1 MDPNPWN
8 YNQAYSRISSGSL
21 PASHGGINR
30 LDFPLLDQA
39 TLSSGFGLSP
49 SLSPHANLTSR
60 SLGGLSGVNYPGHP
74 LHTTMPQFLDPMA
87 PLQASFSSQPT
98 YKPMSMGQNPFPF
111 DSPGRS
117 SSEIPVTYSPARY
130 TTGTPSLSAHT
141 KSPLFSPQ
149 ELTSPKD
156 LATSFAA
163 SSQSLAAETS
173 PKGWGLSNF
182 LPTPTTPFGN
192 ISDALPSDFGLT
204 LPQPQQTPPPAHSSG
219 SRINPI
225 QRNPYTAD
233 MLFAESTRPV
243 KNPQPLHSPRDP
255 SPFTSVSSSNYGRLS
270 DAIQSPK
277 TSLPGQTPHS
287 YTASPP
293 EIEDLS
299 SHSQTHPIYSSYM
312 STSYN
317 SIPSGNPVYS
327 SSQLQQDMDYDPVSP
342 ATPLPE
348 APQPND
354 NPFTTVSLQDLAALG
369 TAQSPVHEK
378 PHQRETNRD
387 NILSRESVL
396 LHQESMLHASLEKSN
411 RMSKESAHVQS
422 LPSHMTMQHTSPG
435 IHNGQNI
442 QNAASPMQQ
451 SPISV
456 GSPQIP
462 MSVSSP
468 QVAMPLGSPQSL
480 MPSSTVVQAPP
491 PVQAMADSTTK
502 PKRGGRG
509 SRGGRGV
516 GGRAR
521 RKKDEENNSF
531 MGEIQQ
537 PPIFANEIAQH
548 QQAPRQ
554 PHPAYSD
561 MGHTAYRS
569 DSRQPEMNQTFL
581 HSDMGVEP
589 TLTPGLQRQMSAG
602 QTEPMQRSPLEESL
616 VSVQQQQQQQS
627 IQDQMTH
634 RTMTMSE
641 DLLSRHSSMSSLN
654 SGHQASPMQEAL
666 SMNHQP
672 TYCDNMVSVQ
682 HSSPLTNPSPP
693 NQMTVDS
700 SHVVRN
706 TDSSSMTSHSAL
718 SDSSID
724 QRGSVLSAVRETD
737 AIMSGADQYNING
750 FVDTPF
756 MDQLADTPQ
765 AVTQPMN
772 YQQQGHM
779 TMMDKNIMSPDM
791 NNPNSFQDAMNNGMH
806 MSQFGSTFQM
816 PQEQHHLASLDMN
829 AVSQAGSTIDE
840 ATFSSLF
847 GSPHSS
853 EKGRRRTKAEQKLMP
868 IVTPK
873 VDEDDE
879 LAHLALPPPA
889 ASDPISQGKEEVRGR
904 KSFGSSFQDC
914 FLNYLMGKKQE
925 TLESLSSATI
935 HKKPQLPKYFPEPR
949 RPRPPSPPKK
959 DSKRSSGSSD
969 EGSFSGVGFSDS
981 DSSEES
987 VAKTVQN
994 VISQMSDDDSKDKVK
1009 KSKDLTIRI
1018 SVPSLKKSPRSGRV
1032 RGAKATKARG
1042 SRGSKVKGKGGAEVV
1057 DGTHPAGEVPPA
1069 VEVPVIQPRE
1079 RISRRAKEKAL
1090 QKKKKVSK
1098 PGVTEPSDASSS
1110 SSSDD
1115 ENIKSITKEE
1125 SEKDYD
1131 SDKDPAWTP
1140 FEVDIRQPTYDDTM
1154 LDKPKRLRRI
1164 SAKGRTQRS
1173 RNRSAGQR
1181 RPSDVPPDL
1190 TPAMSPPK
1198 VAKFSPLDTG
1208 SVTAGTL
1215 LSKTNSI
1222 TSNQDSEDF
1231 MIGKFI
1237 LEKKDMHN
1245 YESYP
1250 IWKIEQGR
1258 MIHKYEILSEDGN
1271 IRHKAVSTYSSWMPT
1286 MRDQF
1291 VPIKVKL
1298 ISSRDAV
1305 EIVEVTEEYRPKPPT
1320 DGSLETKY
1328 EDDPLVDL
1336 FNVYL
1341 QIFLSQALEPGF
1353 LSAITDA
1360 QDNFYL
1366 SALEKIDKL
1375 IASKLED
1382 IDKKI
1387 KWKPSFKA
1395 SLKIKPQLREID
1407 RPNLKQPCQACE
1419 NSSPPTIKTVHF
1431 LGAPYDRFDMDD
1443 LPDPSDTCTE
1453 FMIGKTAAQ
1462 YVGVYHSLHHF
1473 KYNLYKRCLAK
1484 VKLLRDSTKGIDNE
1498 KLLDQCL
1505 HNRAWVLKIFEDLKR
1520 MLEKG

>member
-1 MDPNPWN
+1 MDPNHWN

-87 PLQASFSSQPT
+87 PLQASFTSQPT
-98 YKPMSMGQNPFPF
+98 YKPMSMGQNPYPF
-111 DSPGRS
+111 DSSARS
-117 SSEIPVTYSPARY
+117 STEVPVTYSPARY
-130 TTGTPSLSAHT
+130 SAGTPSLSAHT
-141 KSPLFSPQ
+141 KTPLFSPQ
-149 ELTSPKD
+149 ELTSSKD
-156 LATSFAA
+156 LAASFAA
-163 SSQSLAAETS
+163 SSQGLTAETS

-192 ISDALPSDFGLT
+192 ISDALPSDFGLS

-219 SRINPI
+219 SRINTI

-255 SPFTSVSSSNYGRLS
+255 SPFTSVSSSNYGRIS

-277 TSLPGQTPHS
+277 SSLPPPTPHS

-299 SHSQTHPIYSSYM
+299 SHSQAHPIYSSYM

-342 ATPLPE
+342 ATPLSE

-378 PHQRETNRD
+378 PHQRETSRD
-387 NILSRESVL
+387 NILNRESVL

-411 RMSKESAHVQS
+411 HVKESAHVQS
-422 LPSHMTMQHTSPG
+422 LSSHMTMQHTPPG

-491 PVQAMADSTTK
+491 PIQAMADSTTK

-509 SRGGRGV
+509 SRGGRGG
-516 GGRAR
+516 GGRVR
-521 RKKDEENNSF
+521 RKKDEDNNSF
-531 MGEIQQ
+531 MGEIHQ

-548 QQAPRQ
+548 QQSQRQ

-561 MGHTAYRS
+561 MGHSAYRP
-569 DSRQPEMNQTFL
+569 DSRQPELNQTFL
-581 HSDMGVEP
+581 HSDMGVESS
-589 TLTPGLQRQMSAG
+589 LTPGIQRQLSAG
-602 QTEPMQRSPLEESL
+602 QTSEPMQRSPLEESL

-627 IQDQMTH
+627 IQDQMTTTH

-672 TYCDNMVSVQ
+672 SYCDNIVSGQ

-700 SHVVRN
+700 SHIVRN

-737 AIMSGADQYNING
+737 AIMSGADQYNMNG

-765 AVTQPMN
+765 AVSQSMS

-779 TMMDKNIMSPDM
+779 AMMDKNIMSPDM

-806 MSQFGSTFQM
+806 MSQFGNTFQM
-816 PQEQHHLASLDMN
+816 PQEQHHLANLDMN

-847 GSPHSS
+847 GSPNNS
-853 EKGRRRTKAEQKLMP
+853 EKVRRRTKAEQKLMP

-873 VDEDDE
+873 VDEDEE

-889 ASDPISQGKEEVRGR
+889 ASDPISQTKEETRVR

-949 RPRPPSPPKK
+949 RPRPPSPPPKK

-994 VISQMSDDDSKDKVK
+994 VISQMSDDESKDRVK

-1018 SVPSLKKSPRSGRV
+1018 SVPSLKKSPRSPRV
-1032 RGAKATKARG
+1032 RGAKGGKARG
-1042 SRGSKVKGKGGAEVV
+1042 PRGSKVKGKGSGAVV
-1057 DGTHPAGEVPPA
+1057 DGTNQGGELPPA
-1069 VEVPVIQPRE
+1069 EEAPVIQPRE

-1098 PGVTEPSDASSS
+1098 PGVAENSDDSSS

-1140 FEVDIRQPTYDDTM
+1140 FEVV
-1154 LDKPKRLRRI
+1154 
-1164 SAKGRTQRS
+1164 SSVGQRS
-1173 RNRSAGQR
+1173 RNRSASQR
-1181 RPSDVPPDL
+1181 RPSDTPPDL

-1198 VAKFSPLDTG
+1198 VAKFSPLDAG
-1208 SVTAGTL
+1208 SVTAETP
-1215 LSKTNSI
+1215 KTNSVP
-1222 TSNQDSEDF
+1222 SSQDSEDF
-1231 MIGKFI
+1231 VIGKFI

-1258 MIHKYEILSEDGN
+1258 MIHKYEITSEDGN

-1360 QDNFYL
+1360 QGH
-1366 SALEKIDKL
+1366 
-1375 IASKLED
+1375 
-1382 IDKKI
+1382 
-1387 KWKPSFKA
+1387 KWLDGA

-1431 LGAPYDRFDMDD
+1431 LGTPYDRFDMDD